1 MRSVDEWLADY
12 GSSHRHPVN
21 KILHWIC
28 VPPIVLSVLGF
39 LVAIPLPDAVNARP
53 PWLNVGTAVAVLALL
68 YYARLSPALALGM
81 LPIGVLAFLGI
92 EALAQLAWPLWGSC
106 LAIFVVAW
114 IGQFIGHA
122 IEGQRPS
129 FFKDLQYL
137 LIGPLWLLAF
147 VYRAAGIPYSA
158 RRVEHQRV

>member
-1 MRSVDEWLADY
+1 MRSVDDWLADY
-12 GSSHRHPVN
+12 GASHRHPVN

-28 VPPIVLSVLGF
+28 VPPIVLTVLGF
-39 LVAIPLPDAVNARP
+39 LVAIPVPPSLSAIS
-53 PWLNVGTAVAVLALL
+53 PWLNVGTIVATMALL
-68 YYARLSPALALGM
+68 YYFRLSPALALGM
-81 LPIGVLAFLGI
+81 LPIGVLAFVGI
-92 EALAQLAWPLWGSC
+92 DTLAQLPWPLWASC
-106 LAIFVVAW
+106 LVIFVVAW

-147 VYRAAGIPYSA
+147 VYRAAGIPYSTG
-158 RRVEHQRV
+158 RVEHQRV